1 MPTFH
6 IHYQGQVQGVG
17 FRPFVYKKAVEYQ
30 LKGWVNNT
38 NTGVHIEI
46 EGDKS
51 LVKNFYH
58 DILDNPPELAIITK
72 SDIQEIKNKNFQKF
86 EIIHSEN
93 TDKPNLLLTPDY
105 GICNDCLQELFD
117 KNNRRYLYPFITC
130 TNCGPRYSIIK
141 KLPYDRENT
150 TMDAFPMCTVCKPE
164 YHNPS
169 DRRYY
174 SQTNSCTDCAVLMR
188 VLNSEEEHSQK
199 EIIKLIQNSI
209 RKGKI
214 IAIKGIGGYLLL
226 ADATNAKTIK
236 TLRERKHRPHKPF
249 ALMYPDDELL
259 FSDVIASDKEI
270 ETYRSIQAPIVLFNL
285 QSKLKSG
292 LKKDLI
298 APGLNQ
304 IGVMKAYTPLYH
316 LILNKINFP
325 VIATSANVSESPII
339 YQDDKAA
346 AELSAI
352 ADLIIANNREIIVPQ
367 DDSVIKFSP
376 EFGQKIIL
384 RRSRSLSPTFIDPH
398 KNIISDKTLLGMG
411 AGLKSSFAFYTQGNT
426 YISQYLGNLNSFESQ
441 ESFEKVLMHFFILFE
456 TKPELI
462 VADKHPQYFSTQI
475 GQSLSEKYHTE
486 IQYVQHHKAH
496 FASVL
501 AENGLIN
508 TDKKVLGIVWDGVG
522 LGDDGQIWGGEF
534 FIYDKN
540 KMKKTAHFEYFTH
553 LALDKFA
560 MEPRLPAF
568 SVCKHIPEAEQ
579 IIHPKFTQSE
589 LNNYRKLIAHHKAI
603 KTCSAGRL
611 FDAIA
616 SLLNIRDKNSFEG
629 EAAML
634 LENIALDFYLKNK
647 NYSQFYNIE
656 FINNQISTSYLT
668 KQIIRDIINKV
679 DKQEIAFKFHLSLIE
694 IIKLVAEK
702 HQIKNLTFSG
712 GVFQNALLVDLIHQY
727 LKVDYHL
734 YFHKQLSPNDENIS
748 FGQLVYASV
757 RIDN

>member
-1 MPTFH
+1 M
-6 IHYQGQVQGVG
+6 G
-17 FRPFVYKKAVEYQ
+17 FLHF
-30 LKGWVNNT
+30 T
-38 NTGVHIEI
+38 II
-46 EGDKS
+46 D
-51 LVKNFYH
+51 FI
-58 DILDNPPELAIITK
+58 DILLVAYIMYEL
-72 SDIQEIKNKNFQKF
+72 
-86 EIIHSEN
+86 
-93 TDKPNLLLTPDY
+93 Y
-105 GICNDCLQELFD
+105 
-117 KNNRRYLYPFITC
+117 R
-130 TNCGPRYSIIK
+130 IIK
-141 KLPYDRENT
+141 G
-150 TMDAFPMCTVCKPE
+150 TV
-164 YHNPS
+164 
-169 DRRYY
+169 
-174 SQTNSCTDCAVLMR
+174 
-188 VLNSEEEHSQK
+188 
-199 EIIKLIQNSI
+199 
-209 RKGKI
+209 
-214 IAIKGIGGYLLL
+214 
-226 ADATNAKTIK
+226 
-236 TLRERKHRPHKPF
+236 
-249 ALMYPDDELL
+249 ALDL
-259 FSDVIASDKEI
+259 FILV
-270 ETYRSIQAPIVLFNL
+270 
-285 QSKLKSG
+285 
-292 LKKDLI
+292 
-298 APGLNQ
+298 
-304 IGVMKAYTPLYH
+304 
-316 LILNKINFP
+316 LILYIVYL
-325 VIATSANVSESPII
+325 VI
-339 YQDDKAA
+339 KALNMRL
-346 AELSAI
+346 LSAI
-352 ADLIIANNREIIVPQ
+352 LGNSIGVGVIAILIVFQQEVKRFLLSFRHEYKKIPEKIEHFLSSVSGEEKPRVPIDEIIEI
-367 DDSVIKFSP
+367 DFKSGP
-376 EFGQKIIL
+376 E
-384 RRSRSLSPTFIDPH
+384 S
-398 KNIISDKTLLGMG
+398 
-411 AGLKSSFAFYTQGNT
+411 
-426 YISQYLGNLNSFESQ
+426 
-441 ESFEKVLMHFFILFE
+441 
-456 TKPELI
+456 EL
-462 VADKHPQYFSTQI
+462 AK
-475 GQSLSEKYHTE
+475 E
-486 IQYVQHHKAH
+486 I
-496 FASVL
+496 
-501 AENGLIN
+501 
-508 TDKKVLGIVWDGVG
+508 DKKVLGIVWDGVG